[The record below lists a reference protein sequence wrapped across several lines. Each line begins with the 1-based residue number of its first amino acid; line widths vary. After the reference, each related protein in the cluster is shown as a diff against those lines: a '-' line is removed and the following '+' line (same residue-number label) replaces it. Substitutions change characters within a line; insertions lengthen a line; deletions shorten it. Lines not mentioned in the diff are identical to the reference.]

1 MLKFKDIIIRSRSH
15 KFNQSSFLVKIKNQ
29 IFKQYK
35 VWDKCKVK
43 PYQMIFF
50 NPVHRLCSNLERNQS
65 LRIFQPMNVQVNILW
80 NYAKFKSYK
89 VKKCTSF
96 FHKNEHAHLHVYY
109 MPCVTVY
116 TFCVLA
122 FNVKQYKTSSNVHTL
137 FLLSLSVCYFY
148 YALCFS
154 VHILCSF
161 FQCTRPAPDVA
172 PCPPLVTPPTLS
184 CPSSCPP
191 ANQNLTGSIGAW
203 PVSVS

>member
-1 MLKFKDIIIRSRSH
+1 MLNFSLIRSRNVH
-15 KFNQSSFLVKIKNQ
+15 HSFIK
-29 IFKQYK
+29 
-35 VWDKCKVK
+35 
-43 PYQMIFF
+43 
-50 NPVHRLCSNLERNQS
+50 
-65 LRIFQPMNVQVNILW
+65 MNI
-80 NYAKFKSYK
+80 YYR
-89 VKKCTSF
+89 
-96 FHKNEHAHLHVYY
+96 Y

-137 FLLSLSVCYFY
+137 FLLSLSECYFY

-154 VHILCSF
+154 LHILCSF

-191 ANQNLTGSIGAW
+191 ANQNLTGSIGVW

>member
-1 MLKFKDIIIRSRSH
+1 MLNFSLIRSRNVH
-15 KFNQSSFLVKIKNQ
+15 HSFIKMNMHIYIFTICLVLQ
-29 IFKQYK
+29 
-35 VWDKCKVK
+35 C
-43 PYQMIFF
+43 M
-50 NPVHRLCSNLERNQS
+50 
-65 LRIFQPMNVQVNILW
+65 
-80 NYAKFKSYK
+80 
-89 VKKCTSF
+89 
-96 FHKNEHAHLHVYY
+96 
-109 MPCVTVY
+109 Y

-191 ANQNLTGSIGAW
+191 AIQNLTGSIGAW